1 MSNSSS
7 NSISELRGI
16 FEQAESHCSSR
27 EENNNMLRLSH
38 SDSQNIMNC
47 VSGNNEIWTSVK
59 EQTSSEILG
68 VDEDI
73 NLDARSW

>member
-16 FEQAESHCSSR
+16 FEQTESHCSSR

-47 VSGNNEIWTSVK
+47 ASGNNEIWTSVK
-59 EQTSSEILG
+59 EQTSSELLG
-68 VDEDI
+68 VDEDV